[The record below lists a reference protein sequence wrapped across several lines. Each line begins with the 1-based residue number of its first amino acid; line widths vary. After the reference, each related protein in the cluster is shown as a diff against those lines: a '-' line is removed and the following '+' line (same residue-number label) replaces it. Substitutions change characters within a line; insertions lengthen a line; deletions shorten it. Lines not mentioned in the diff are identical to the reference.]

1 MSSGPSIPDAQRKS
15 PRLTGVTLPAD
26 VARALEQ
33 HLERTG
39 ERKSAVVA
47 DALRMKLG
55 LPVGGEERER

>member
-1 MSSGPSIPDAQRKS
+1 MSSGPNIPDAQRKS

-26 VARALEQ
+26 LAKALEEY
-33 HLERTG
+33 LEQTG

-55 LPVGGEERER
+55 LPVQGEEKR